1 MFKKFYLVMLLLEF
15 IMKIF
20 RLNIFKVLIAAFV
33 CFFVFSS
40 TLEAKN
46 HKKQW
51 GNISIEL
58 KKTNFIGKNVQ
69 LEFVFENL
77 SEEDASFSSLLQLE
91 ARSGDGDRGELDFT
105 YTDCDGTI
113 PPLGFFKCRVQF
125 NFPTILNVVS
135 AQIGAGIL
143 TKAVFFKIQKQDSLT
158 KRQSKF

>member
-1 MFKKFYLVMLLLEF
+1 MLLLEF

-40 TLEAKN
+40 TSEAKN

-58 KKTNFIGKNVQ
+58 KKTKFIGKNVQ

-77 SEEDASFSSLLQLE
+77 SVKKMLLFRLYFNLK
-91 ARSGDGDRGELDFT
+91 LDQEME
-105 YTDCDGTI
+105 I
-113 PPLGFFKCRVQF
+113 E
-125 NFPTILNVVS
+125 N
-135 AQIGAGIL
+135 
-143 TKAVFFKIQKQDSLT
+143 
-158 KRQSKF
+158 